1 MERLSIGA
9 TELGVLAKTMRKVA
23 FFSPLTVGQ
32 LEKVLP
38 HVMLGSYAAGEKVF
52 RQGEAGDAF
61 YIIYKGKVDVRL
73 PRLLFLSK
81 TVAALGEGSF
91 FGEGA
96 LVSKETRNATVVCV
110 EPTQLFTLLASDF
123 QFVLNENPAAAAEML
138 SIANQRK
145 FASSHAQ

>member
-1 MERLSIGA
+1 MERISIGA
-9 TELGVLAKTMRKVA
+9 AELGLLAKMMRKVE

-38 HVMLGSYAAGEKVF
+38 HVMLGSYAAGERVF
-52 RQGEAGDAF
+52 RQGEPGDAF
-61 YIIYKGKVDVRL
+61 YIIHKGKVEVRL
-73 PRLLFLSK
+73 RRMLILSK

-96 LVSKETRNATVVCV
+96 LVSKETRNAGVVCV

-123 QFVLNENPAAAAEML
+123 QFILRENPAAAAEML

-145 FASSHAQ
+145 FASAHAR